1 MAMTPQ
7 ERDKKRRKKETKVGI
22 EDLRMKAGQGT
33 RQALAE
39 IMEWAEVEE
48 NGEAMTLLI
57 HRIHELGPDAARH
70 FLSAPRHEI
79 VVSDFVARR
88 LDQFRISRQMR
99 EPLLIAGDDPDDSGI
114 YVIDN
119 PLAVREA

>member
-1 MAMTPQ
+1 MALTQ
-7 ERDKKRRKKETKVGI
+7 KQRDEKRRAKESRAKV

-39 IMEWAEVEE
+39 IMQWAEVEE

-57 HRIHELGPDAARH
+57 HRIHELGPEAARH

-99 EPLLIAGDDPDDSGI
+99 EPILAIGEDPDDAGI
-114 YVIDN
+114 YVIE
-119 PLAVREA
+119 PAQYA